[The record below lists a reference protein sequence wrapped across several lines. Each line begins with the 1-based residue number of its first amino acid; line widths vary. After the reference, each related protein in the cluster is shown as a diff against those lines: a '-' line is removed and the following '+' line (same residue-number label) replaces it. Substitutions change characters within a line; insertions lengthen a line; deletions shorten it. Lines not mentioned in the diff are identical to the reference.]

1 MSLARKIAKAQAAK
15 AQKAA
20 PQMQQLL
27 AQLSSLAPELEGM
40 GSALQSLQGL
50 HAVMEELQAS
60 VAASHQENERLRWM
74 LTRFVGEDTMKRLEA
89 EFAATR
95 TEG

>member
-40 GSALQSLQGL
+40 GVALQSLQGL
-50 HAVMEELQAS
+50 QAVMEELQAS
-60 VAASHQENERLRWM
+60 VTAAHQENERLRWII
-74 LTRFVGEDTMKRLEA
+74 TRFVGDDTMKRLEA
-89 EFAATR
+89 EFDATR